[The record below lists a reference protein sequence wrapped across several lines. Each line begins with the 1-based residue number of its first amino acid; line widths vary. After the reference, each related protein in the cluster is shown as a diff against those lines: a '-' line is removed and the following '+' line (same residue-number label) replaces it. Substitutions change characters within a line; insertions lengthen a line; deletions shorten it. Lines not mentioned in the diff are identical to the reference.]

1 MQCPPEENLISLWL
15 ADYGSQSS
23 CRTERLKGFAVAR
36 ATLVD
41 GRSVAKGLTRES
53 SSGRKPWVRCSGE
66 GNRVPVGQN
75 ESCRMGWYGKVL
87 RDGYRRPFVFSFVF
101 NY

>member
-53 SSGRKPWVRCSGE
+53 SPRKKT
-66 GNRVPVGQN
+66 
-75 ESCRMGWYGKVL
+75 MG
-87 RDGYRRPFVFSFVF
+87 
-101 NY
+101 